1 MRFLSSPVSI
11 SIPIRD
17 SLNNLPVSR
26 DGLTKSSPVATQ
38 DGLMYTISSPVA
50 TQDGLV
56 YTKSNTVATQNGLVY
71 TKSSSVATQDGLVY
85 TKSSPVAS
93 QDGLVY
99 TKCSPIATQDGL
111 VYTKSSPVASQ
122 DGLVYTKSSPVATQ
136 DGLVYTKSSLVAS
149 QDEKSRLSA
158 PQSVDISN
166 SCSTNNPE
174 SKGHVDQTEPLSGTT
189 WSQDSSSPGPEI
201 NHTNYE
207 PSDYETLRH
216 MFHSQSVM
224 TNKAKPSEPMTEKML
239 EHIYNSSRKKDDL
252 IGEDDSAINSD
263 ENDWESE
270 DEEESYYSDDSFVTL
285 QSFNTDTDTDTDTTL
300 QYSDATSDSALG
312 SESFCINP
320 FFS

>member
-1 MRFLSSPVSI
+1 MTFLSSPASL

-17 SLNNLPVSR
+17 SLNSLPVSR

-38 DGLMYTISSPVA
+38 DGLMYTKSSPVA
-50 TQDGLV
+50 TQ
-56 YTKSNTVATQNGLVY
+56 
-71 TKSSSVATQDGLVY
+71 
-85 TKSSPVAS
+85 
-93 QDGLVY
+93 
-99 TKCSPIATQDGL
+99 IE
-111 VYTKSSPVASQ
+111 
-122 DGLVYTKSSPVATQ
+122 LVYTKSSPVATQ
-136 DGLVYTKSSLVAS
+136 DGVVYTKSSPVAS

-239 EHIYNSSRKKDDL
+239 KHIYNSSRKKDDL
-252 IGEDDSAINSD
+252 IGEDDSVINSD

-285 QSFNTDTDTDTDTTL
+285 QSFNTDTGTDTDTDTTL